1 VSTQHIL
8 NAITEWTTQDLLTL
22 EEMKTQ
28 LRIPDTDTSKDA
40 ELQLIIDGVSAQI
53 AAMVNRVFGYANVHE
68 TFYDVHGMQR
78 LYFSRWPVKLA
89 DIETMTLDGI
99 DVLATNGWVL
109 EEKTGTLYTP
119 PSGGRIGWNGD
130 LDVVYS
136 GGYKLPDEAPD
147 DLKRAA
153 SVAAREDYYTYIRGT
168 VLSGVRMISHKSAR
182 VQYYPPGQMGS
193 TTQGGAQQLGPTWN
207 AVQNALRP
215 YLRHWI

>member
-1 VSTQHIL
+1 
-8 NAITEWTTQDLLTL
+8 
-22 EEMKTQ
+22 
-28 LRIPDTDTSKDA
+28 
-40 ELQLIIDGVSAQI
+40 
-53 AAMVNRVFGYANVHE
+53 
-68 TFYDVHGMQR
+68 
-78 LYFSRWPVKLA
+78 
-89 DIETMTLDGI
+89 MTLDGI

-130 LDVVYS
+130 LDVTYS

-182 VQYYPPGQMGS
+182 VQYYPPGQIGS
-193 TTQGGAQQLGPTWN
+193 QTQAGGQQLGPTWN
-207 AVQNALRP
+207 AVQTALRP